1 MILFWLAGC
10 TEVECGDGTKL
21 NGGLCEAEAQTV
33 ELGPECGEGTV
44 EVDGEC
50 VEENPLDCGEGTIEV
65 DGECVE
71 ENPLDCGEGT
81 VEVDGECVE
90 ENPLDC
96 GVGTVEVDGECVPE
110 SDLICG
116 PGTIEVNG
124 ECVIESP
131 VDCGQG
137 TVLRGEEC
145 VDVDLQYIFL
155 PVPEGETISLSQ
167 GHHGFFSHY
176 GSSMYAIDIPL
187 PEGSEIAAA
196 RSGKVW
202 RVYEGSNT
210 GCGDESCADQ
220 GNYVIIDHGDGT
232 FGKYW
237 HLQQNGALV
246 EPGDAVN
253 RGQVIGLS
261 GNTGWSTGPHLH
273 FEISDALYQ
282 SQPLHIAEFATLT
295 DGVPFPGIAITSANV
310 ETPLADPPFYSDCP
324 RELFQFLGVT
334 LDPGLPCAVA
344 EPGVEYTVSGV
355 VSADSNM
362 VIINQQING
371 SWQGTCVTADPDGVF
386 STTISWDGS
395 DTDSYLL
402 VAAAE
407 GDCYTYT
414 GWAYSP
420 RLKIRS
426 Y

>member
-1 MILFWLAGC
+1 ML
-10 TEVECGDGTKL
+10 
-21 NGGLCEAEAQTV
+21 
-33 ELGPECGEGTV
+33 
-44 EVDGEC
+44 
-50 VEENPLDCGEGTIEV
+50 EENPLDCGEGTIEV

-71 ENPLDCGEGT
+71 ENPLDCGEGN
-81 VEVDGECVE
+81 VEVDGSAWRKTHLIAVWE
-90 ENPLDC
+90 PLKLTGNAFRVRPD
-96 GVGTVEVDGECVPE
+96 
-110 SDLICG
+110 SG
-116 PGTIEVNG
+116 PCIIEVNG

-131 VDCGQG
+131 VDCGKVPFSAEKS
-137 TVLRGEEC
+137 VLTR
-145 VDVDLQYIFL
+145 IFSMF
-155 PVPEGETISLSQ
+155 PSRAEGETISLSQ
-167 GHHGFFSHY
+167 GHHGYFSHN

-187 PEGSEIAAA
+187 PEGSDITAA
-196 RSGKVW
+196 RGGKVW
-202 RVYEGSNT
+202 RVYEGSNS

-282 SQPLHIAEFATLT
+282 SQPLHIAEFASLT
-295 DGVPFPGIAITSANV
+295 DGVPFPGIDITSANV
-310 ETPLADPPFYSDCP
+310 ETPLVDPPLYSDCP

-334 LDPGLPCAVA
+334 LDPGVPCAVA

-362 VIINQQING
+362 VIINQYING
-371 SWQGTCVTADPDGVF
+371 GFQGTCVTADPDGVF